1 MCLVDFQGSIRLK
14 DNSYEAK
21 LERAEYE
28 LYVKKI
34 GRKKSHPLL
43 YKLVRLLG
51 FKVRPPHYASPES
64 VFVFCSIYIAILI
77 AALLLF
83 LQRDSESVSML
94 SIVVKSIPAGM
105 VFGLIMMLMNIDNKK
120 SFKLTPW
127 EDI

>member
-1 MCLVDFQGSIRLK
+1 
-14 DNSYEAK
+14 
-21 LERAEYE
+21 
-28 LYVKKI
+28 
-34 GRKKSHPLL
+34 
-43 YKLVRLLG
+43 VRLLG
-51 FKVRPPHYASPES
+51 FKVRPPHYASATS

-83 LQRDSESVSML
+83 LQRESQSVSML